1 MKPTKLS
8 AQVFYELPPVLA
20 HYVEQERNLWLDGM
34 PTRGSLSV
42 REQRGVF
49 VGLHSLGLQRKL
61 LIDSVGRER
70 ARAISYRVGHE
81 LGRHDAAAHLDEF
94 KRNARL
100 ALQASPVFR
109 QLQGCGAAQ
118 TVRFEFDLDA
128 RTLYRETVVSDSAEA
143 LAYGLLVK
151 DDIQCVCWSTAGYFA
166 GHMSQILGRPVLTIE
181 RECIGKSHE
190 ACRFVSKFDAEWDDE
205 AAWVREA
212 FEMDSVDEE
221 LAKRDERAGSAR
233 KGEQRARYALSELN
247 RRLRSD
253 LMIDGLVAE
262 APSMQ
267 PAMRR
272 ARQVM
277 ASQAPV
283 VIVGEP
289 GTGRETVARAV
300 HYGGARRRKPF
311 VSVDCVGLQGHL
323 LTQELFGYVKGGVP
337 GATRAHVGA
346 YQRAH
351 GGTLYLSE
359 VANLDIEAQ
368 VFLLRAMRD
377 GVVFP
382 LGGDEP
388 VKADVRVIAATQYDL
403 ADKVASGD
411 FLEHLHYALA
421 IVAMELPPLRDRDG
435 DVLRLAELF
444 VQEFAERY
452 QRPGLRLSQDVQRV
466 LLDCAWPGNVRQLR
480 NVIEHAVIMA
490 EGRRL
495 DLAELPDDVLA
506 TRSRRPQ
513 EALTE
518 DVVRAALRRTRGN
531 RTHAAELLGIGRT
544 SLWRA
549 MKRFKI
555 D

>member
-1 MKPTKLS
+1 M
-8 AQVFYELPPVLA
+8 
-20 HYVEQERNLWLDGM
+20 
-34 PTRGSLSV
+34 
-42 REQRGVF
+42 
-49 VGLHSLGLQRKL
+49 
-61 LIDSVGRER
+61 GRQR
-70 ARAISYRVGHE
+70 ARAISYRVGYE

-109 QLQGCGAAQ
+109 QLQGRGAAR

-151 DDIQCVCWSTAGYFA
+151 DDIQCMCWSTAGYFA
-166 GHMSQILGRPVLTIE
+166 GHMSEILGRPVVTIE

-212 FEMDSVDEE
+212 FDMDSVDEE
-221 LAKRDERAGSAR
+221 LAKREERADAAR

-262 APSMQ
+262 APAMQ
-267 PAMRR
+267 PVMRR

-277 ASQAPV
+277 ASDAPLV
-283 VIVGEP
+283 VVGEP

-300 HYGGARRRKPF
+300 HYGGARRRKSF
-311 VSVDCVGLQGHL
+311 VTVDCVGLRGHL

-337 GATRAHVGA
+337 GATREHVGA

-359 VANLDIEAQ
+359 VTNLDIEAQ

-421 IVAMELPPLRDRDG
+421 VVAIELPPLRDRES

-444 VQEFAERY
+444 VQEFGERY
-452 QRPGLRLSQDVQRV
+452 QRPGLRLSQDFQRV

-495 DLAELPDDVLA
+495 DMAELPDDVLA
-506 TRSRRPQ
+506 TRTRRPQ

-518 DVVRAALRRTRGN
+518 EVVRAALRRTRGN
-531 RTHAAELLGIGRT
+531 RTHAAQLLGIGRT

-555 D
+555 E